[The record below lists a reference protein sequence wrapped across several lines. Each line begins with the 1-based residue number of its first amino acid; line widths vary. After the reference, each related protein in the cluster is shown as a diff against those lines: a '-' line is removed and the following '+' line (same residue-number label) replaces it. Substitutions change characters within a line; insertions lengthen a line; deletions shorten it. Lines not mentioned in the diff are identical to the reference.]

1 MPPSINKLTFDGPMN
16 ERGFWLY
23 VWKIHHPEKGDLLYV
38 GRTGDSSSPNAA
50 SPIKRMGQHLDP
62 KSKGN
67 MLHRK
72 LKKRCIEPVSCPN
85 FELVSY
91 GPLFAE
97 VEFDGDEPKDKV
109 AARKALMEKHKTPRD
124 IVGALEKALADTLQ
138 SVGYEVMNQVNGKSD
153 TKSRLWH
160 EVLAAF
166 EHDLPKL
173 KQVSRQ

>member
-1 MPPSINKLTFDGPMN
+1 
-16 ERGFWLY
+16 
-23 VWKIHHPEKGDLLYV
+23 
-38 GRTGDSSSPNAA
+38 
-50 SPIKRMGQHLDP
+50 
-62 KSKGN
+62 
-67 MLHRK
+67 
-72 LKKRCIEPVSCPN
+72 
-85 FELVSY
+85 
-91 GPLFAE
+91 
-97 VEFDGDEPKDKV
+97 
-109 AARKALMEKHKTPRD
+109 MEKHKTPRD